1 MFRKS
6 IVLVSMLAS
15 TLLAFPTAI
24 PDDPQAPPNCLD
36 VDCKTCAENFASRVL
51 MSTNKSICIQD
62 SQDGCK
68 DASCS
73 DCEDGFARVARTGF
87 WGCQKID
94 TSGCTDSKCET
105 CKQGFLKYPEP
116 TQPCKRRLDFA
127 IIVKV
132 GNYCL
137 AQDGSYIAPADCY
150 STTALKF
157 YDNADSMLHLDSKES
172 KECLGSKRAFLGKL
186 WVGLVDCSDSD
197 AYKYVPKEQKL
208 VDEGSTSFEV
218 DLHPG
223 NDVNFLDWDGGNLH
237 VATSD
242 KTVLPV
248 LLNFY

>member
-1 MFRKS
+1 RKQLFCVKKFIDNYPVRFNEHCETCQNKIMEIRDSQEETGKRYPLNIKMFRKPFF
-6 IVLVSMLAS
+6 LVSILAC

-24 PDDPQAPPNCLD
+24 PDDPQVPPNCLD
-36 VDCKTCAENFASRVL
+36 VDCKTCTENFVSRVL
-51 MSTNKSICIQD
+51 IRTNKSICIQD

-105 CKQGFLKYPEP
+105 CKSGFLKYPEP
-116 TQPCKRRLDFA
+116 TQPCKSR
-127 IIVKV
+127 
-132 GNYCL
+132 
-137 AQDGSYIAPADCY
+137 
-150 STTALKF
+150 
-157 YDNADSMLHLDSKES
+157 H
-172 KECLGSKRAFLGKL
+172 
-186 WVGLVDCSDSD
+186 
-197 AYKYVPKEQKL
+197 
-208 VDEGSTSFEV
+208 EGSTSFEV

-242 KTVLPV
+242 KTVLQI
-248 LLNFY
+248 LLNLY